1 MLLWLYI
8 ALIVIC
14 WALTPFL
21 KKRLLQK
28 MGTYNLLVV
37 NHLTIT
43 LLIIIYFIYL
53 FKRKKCTLSCLKKL
67 DKYDILILVF
77 MGAATV
83 ISTVL
88 LMESLTTSNISQL
101 MPTLTTLVIVLTLI
115 ISCYYGEKLD
125 IYKIVGILFIIVGI
139 ILLNFIK

>member
-77 MGAATV
+77 MAAATV

-101 MPTLTTLVIVLTLI
+101 MPTITTLVIVLTLI

>member
-1 MLLWLYI
+1 M
-8 ALIVIC
+8 A
-14 WALTPFL
+14 
-21 KKRLLQK
+21 
-28 MGTYNLLVV
+28 
-37 NHLTIT
+37 
-43 LLIIIYFIYL
+43 
-53 FKRKKCTLSCLKKL
+53 
-67 DKYDILILVF
+67 
-77 MGAATV
+77 AATV

-101 MPTLTTLVIVLTLI
+101 MPTITTLVIVLTLI

>member
-53 FKRKKCTLSCLKKL
+53 FKRKKCTLSSLKKL

-77 MGAATV
+77 MAAATV
-83 ISTVL
+83 ISTIL
-88 LMESLTTSNISQL
+88 LLESLTTSNISQL
-101 MPTLTTLVIVLTLI
+101 MPTITTLVIVLTLI
-115 ISCYYGEKLD
+115 ISCYYGEKID
-125 IYKIVGILFIIVGI
+125 IYKISLYINNSKNNVFSL
-139 ILLNFIK
+139 

>member
-77 MGAATV
+77 MAAATV
-83 ISTVL
+83 ISTIL
-88 LMESLTTSNISQL
+88 LLESLTTSNISQL
-101 MPTLTTLVIVLTLI
+101 MPTITTLVIVLTLI
-115 ISCYYGEKLD
+115 ISCYYGEKID
-125 IYKIVGILFIIVGI
+125 IYKIVGIIFIIFGI